1 MTNSRRTDPEVMET
15 RCPVS
20 VELFETRRGSGGT
33 GRWTGGDGA
42 TRRIRFLE
50 PMAAN
55 ILAGRRKIAPKGLA
69 GGEDAAPG
77 RNWIERADG
86 SVEML
91 GAAGSAE
98 LQAGDAFVIETPGG
112 GGYGSGSEERRVGK
126 GGGGTW

>member
-42 TRRIRFLE
+42 TRRIRFRE

-55 ILAGRRKIAPKGLA
+55 ILANRRKIAPKGLA
-69 GGEDAAPG
+69 GGADAAPG
-77 RNWIERADG
+77 RNWVERADG
-86 SVEML
+86 RIKML
-91 GAAGSAE
+91 AATGSATLE
-98 LQAGDAFVIETPGG
+98 AGDPLVVATPVGG
-112 GGYGSGSEERRVGK
+112 GNGRGEGRRE
-126 GGGGTW
+126 